1 MPDLTLEW
9 ELQQQ
14 GYRLVAGVDEA
25 GRGPLAGPVV
35 AAAVILPPQLTGK
48 EPWLQLVNDSKR
60 LSPLQ
65 RQKAAQLIRE
75 NALALAVAGQDAGQI
90 DELGIGNATVRAMLE
105 AVAKLRV
112 RPHHLLMDFVHIR
125 ECPWP
130 FQTVVKGDS
139 LSYSIS
145 AASIL
150 AKTERDRLMRG
161 LDDVYPG
168 YSFAQHKGYPTPQ
181 HLAQLAALGPCT
193 EHRRSFA
200 PVRRAVESRRDG

>member
-9 ELQQQ
+9 QLQQR

-112 RPHHLLMDFVHIR
+112 RPHYLLMDFVHIR

-161 LDDVYPG
+161 LDEVYPG
-168 YSFAQHKGYPTPQ
+168 YCFAQHKGYPTPQ
-181 HLAQLAALGPCT
+181 HLAQLSALGPCP

-200 PVRRAVESRRDG
+200 PVRRAMESRRDG

>member
-9 ELQQQ
+9 QLQQR

-112 RPHHLLMDFVHIR
+112 RPHYLLMDFVHIR

-161 LDDVYPG
+161 LDEVYPG
-168 YSFAQHKGYPTPQ
+168 YCFAQHKGYPTPQ
-181 HLAQLAALGPCT
+181 HLAQLSALGPCP

-200 PVRRAVESRRDG
+200 PVRRALESRKER

>member
-9 ELQQQ
+9 QLQQR

-90 DELGIGNATVRAMLE
+90 DELGIGAATVRAMLE

-112 RPHHLLMDFVHIR
+112 RPHYLLMDFVHIR

-161 LDDVYPG
+161 LDEVYPG
-168 YSFAQHKGYPTPQ
+168 YCFAQHKGYPTPQ
-181 HLAQLAALGPCT
+181 HLAQLSALGPCP

-200 PVRRAVESRRDG
+200 PVRRALESRKER

>member
-1 MPDLTLEW
+1 M
-9 ELQQQ
+9 
-14 GYRLVAGVDEA
+14 
-25 GRGPLAGPVV
+25 AGPVV

-112 RPHHLLMDFVHIR
+112 RPHYLLMDFVHIR

-161 LDDVYPG
+161 LDEVYPG
-168 YSFAQHKGYPTPQ
+168 YCFAQHKGYPTPQ
-181 HLAQLAALGPCT
+181 HLAQLSALGPCP

-200 PVRRAVESRRDG
+200 PVRRALESRKER